1 MAKELRTSIEE
12 LLAWVEENREQRGVI
27 ILAAENLKT
36 EENGQ
41 TECDAS
47 IAVAGKGDL
56 LCHLYEK
63 GITTTEDDNPLRSIH
78 KRVMRKLNL
87 CKTVNVLADVAT
99 AEGFSD
105 EDKETPASDASKG
118 DNAAE
123 QGKE

>member
-12 LLAWVEENREQRGVI
+12 LIAWVEENREQRGVI
-27 ILAAENLKT
+27 ILAAENVKT
-36 EENGQ
+36 EEDGQ
-41 TECDAS
+41 TECNAS
-47 IAVAGKGDL
+47 IAVAGMGDL

-63 GITTTEDDNPLRSIH
+63 GITETADDSPLHSIH

-87 CKTVNVLADVAT
+87 RKIVNVLADLEAT
-99 AEGFSD
+99 EGFSNK
-105 EDKETPASDASKG
+105 DKETPASDASQG